1 MPNDD
6 ESLVVAA
13 QHGDLDAW
21 AQLSARHLPR
31 LAAYLGSRLRRPE
44 VVERLVAE
52 VLVGA
57 WKHLPELE
65 HPADFSAWLRKV
77 GGSLALQW
85 SRKHPAEPLA
95 APFPESRCGTDLDL
109 AQRMTHLDA
118 ALGTLPDHQR
128 MVLEQHFRGQTAL
141 DELAISMHLQ
151 TEGIERLLDEA
162 LSALDHALA
171 GREV

>member
-1 MPNDD
+1 MPTDD

-21 AQLSARHLPR
+21 SRLCARHLPR

-65 HPADFSAWLRKV
+65 HPADFPAWLRKV
-77 GGSLALQW
+77 GGGLALKW
-85 SRKHPAEPLA
+85 SRKHPDEPLT
-95 APFPESRCGTDLDL
+95 APFPESRCGTDLGL
-109 AQRMTHLDA
+109 AERMTRLEV
-118 ALGTLPDHQR
+118 ALGALPDHQR
-128 MVLEQHFRGQTAL
+128 MVVEQHFRGQVDL
-141 DELAISMHLQ
+141 DELATAMHLQ
-151 TEGIERLLDEA
+151 REGVEVLLDEA
-162 LSALDHALA
+162 LLALDRALA
-171 GREV
+171 GMEV